1 MNGMA
6 DIYLITNKI
15 NNKQYVGQTTKS
27 YQLRFKEH
35 CYYAKTN
42 IKSNPQLID
51 AKIKQY
57 GIENFTVQLLESVPI
72 NLKDEREQYYIKLYN
87 TYKKGYNR
95 TIGGDFNPM
104 FDNSIRQKHSRIV
117 KSLEHRKKIS
127 EGVRKA
133 ITPELREWFKHSTT
147 NRWNSWTQDQRNS
160 CIRGFNK
167 YNNSKKQKVAIIDEE
182 GKIIHKFNSASEACM
197 FCNKPIKE
205 ASNLL
210 SACDKINK
218 NNKRAKYYGYYWIK
232 L

>member
-27 YQLRFKEH
+27 YQIRFKEH

-87 TYKKGYNR
+87 TYKKV
-95 TIGGDFNPM
+95 I
-104 FDNSIRQKHSRIV
+104 I
-117 KSLEHRKKIS
+117 
-127 EGVRKA
+127 
-133 ITPELREWFKHSTT
+133 EL
-147 NRWNSWTQDQRNS
+147 
-160 CIRGFNK
+160 
-167 YNNSKKQKVAIIDEE
+167 
-182 GKIIHKFNSASEACM
+182 
-197 FCNKPIKE
+197 
-205 ASNLL
+205 
-210 SACDKINK
+210 
-218 NNKRAKYYGYYWIK
+218 
-232 L
+232 